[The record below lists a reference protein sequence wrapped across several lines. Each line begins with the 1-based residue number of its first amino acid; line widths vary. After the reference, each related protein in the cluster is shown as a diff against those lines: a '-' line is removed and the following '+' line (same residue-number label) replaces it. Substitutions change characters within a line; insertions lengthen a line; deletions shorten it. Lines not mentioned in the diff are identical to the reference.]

1 MFESSGT
8 EVSPEVGYY
17 LAGFVDGEGSFNV
30 SFKKAS
36 DRGWNWRVSACFNVS
51 QRDPHVLY
59 LLRETLGCGLIRDR
73 GDGVYYF
80 EVHKPD
86 DLLGK
91 VIPFFRQY
99 ELRSPEKRETLKVFA
114 QICELMADKAHL
126 TREGIEEIVR
136 LRGLM
141 NNETSKRRYD
151 DDDILSTLTQS

>member
-1 MFESSGT
+1 MFESNGA
-8 EVSPEVGYY
+8 EVPPELGHY

-30 SFKKAS
+30 SFKKVT
-36 DRGWNWRVSACFNVS
+36 DRVWNWRVSACFNVS
-51 QRDPHVLY
+51 QRDPHVLS
-59 LLRETLGCGLIRDR
+59 LLRDTLGCGLIRDR

-80 EVHKPD
+80 EVHKVD
-86 DLLGK
+86 DLLEI
-91 VIPFFRQY
+91 VIPFFRRY
-99 ELRSPEKRETLKVFA
+99 ELRSPGKLETMEAFA

-151 DDDILSTLTQS
+151 DDDILSTLTPS